1 MRKILIGL
9 AVVMQI
15 AVLAFMAGER
25 EYILRNGRA
34 IYLRTA
40 PIDPRDIFRG
50 DYVRLNYELSRIPF
64 TAIKGTENVKELKKG
79 HKVYVSLREGPNGLY
94 EMVSA
99 GIEEPQ
105 NGVFITGRSMYPH
118 RLPATG
124 SPIWISYGIEAY
136 FVEQGK
142 GRDIEKRR
150 GSRTDIQIP
159 LEMEI
164 AVGPGG
170 RAAIRGFRWSPLG
183 IGLRVLRNPPR
194 NSQDSDALRSAS
206 VELTLA
212 NETDQPLA
220 IVTLPDYC
228 SFDLEAVPW
237 TKQRWAL
244 AQDPCAEILPTNLD
258 VLTLAPR
265 QKRRFEFDFSTERW
279 LVEADDKIKEIG
291 TLDGS
296 EQFRLV
302 YRPPDEASCR
312 HLSQREIIWHGYMPS
327 RVFHGRGNID

>member
-1 MRKILIGL
+1 MRKTLIGL
-9 AVVMQI
+9 AVIMQI
-15 AVLAFMAGER
+15 IVLAFMAGER

-50 DYVRLNYELSRIPF
+50 DYVRLNYELSRIPVA
-64 TAIKGTENVKELKKG
+64 AIKGTERFKELKKG
-79 HKVYVSLREGPNGLY
+79 QKIYVSLKEGPGGLY

-99 GIEEPQ
+99 SLEKPQ
-105 NGVFITGRSMYPH
+105 NEVFITGRGTFPN
-118 RLPATG
+118 RLSATG
-124 SPIWISYGIEAY
+124 SPIWINYGIEAY

-150 GSRTDIQIP
+150 GSPTDIQIP

-170 RAAIRGFRWSPLG
+170 KAAIKGFRWSPLG
-183 IGLRVLRNPPR
+183 IGLRVSRNPPR
-194 NSQDSDALRSAS
+194 NSQDPEALRSAT

-220 IVTLPDYC
+220 IVNLPDYC
-228 SFDLEAVPW
+228 SFILEAVPW
-237 TKQRWAL
+237 TKKRWAL
-244 AQDPCAEILPTNLD
+244 ALDPCKEILPTDFD

-265 QKRRFEFDFSTERW
+265 QKQSFDFDFSTDRW
-279 LVEADDKIKEIG
+279 LVEADDKIKQIG
-291 TLDGS
+291 TLGGS

-312 HLSQREIIWHGYMPS
+312 HLSQRDIIWHGYMPS